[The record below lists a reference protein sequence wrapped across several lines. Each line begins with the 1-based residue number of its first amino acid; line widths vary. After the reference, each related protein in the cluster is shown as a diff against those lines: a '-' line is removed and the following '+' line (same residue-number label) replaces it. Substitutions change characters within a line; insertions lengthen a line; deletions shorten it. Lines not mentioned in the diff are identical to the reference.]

1 MNFSEIATEVDKD
14 EDKASLPDTEVGEV
28 EDFSQQQLADIEA
41 ENEDKDEDETE
52 PESKKTKYS
61 AVVKKQTRPKV
72 NSVLYI
78 QAGERDRAPIE
89 KGCFE
94 TFWKV
99 ANREIAKMVWENQWE
114 PHAKKGIR
122 YP

>member
-1 MNFSEIATEVDKD
+1 MQPVWYTYYNISNQKTKCTKTIFLRKVSLNFSEIATEDNKD

-28 EDFSQQQLADIEA
+28 EDFSQQQLAIIEADIE
-41 ENEDKDEDETE
+41 DEDEDDDESE

-78 QAGERDRAPIE
+78 
-89 KGCFE
+89 
-94 TFWKV
+94 
-99 ANREIAKMVWENQWE
+99 
-114 PHAKKGIR
+114 
-122 YP
+122 